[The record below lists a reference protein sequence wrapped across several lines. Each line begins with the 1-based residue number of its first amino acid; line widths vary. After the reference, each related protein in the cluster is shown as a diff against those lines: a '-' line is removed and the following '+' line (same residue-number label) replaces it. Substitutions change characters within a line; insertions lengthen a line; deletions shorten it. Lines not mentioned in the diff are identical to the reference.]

1 MAGPNNGRKK
11 NKPKLPKAIV
21 IIYVLMIIVLLGICA
36 GVFIVLFSNVS
47 ENRGKSQNSSE
58 SSSISESSSSKSEN
72 PASSPSESRSES
84 IIFTSDSSSESII
97 FTSDSSSEDR
107 SSTDEPSSSTSF
119 VTVETPSESFNKEF
133 FANDLFIGDSIFTG
147 LYLYGYLDEKN
158 VAAAVGY
165 TPYGAVSKA
174 IDDKGMSALEYAK
187 QEQPKRIFIMLGSNA
202 MSGGDHSGLD
212 ESYRELVS
220 RLMGACPNAEICCIS
235 ITPTAR
241 YNDYPNINN
250 SEVREV
256 NKVIKSLC
264 SELGLKY
271 CDLYSLISDSDGYFL
286 DEYAEI
292 DGMHFLG
299 KTYAVLLSELQRI
312 MS

>member
-1 MAGPNNGRKK
+1 MASPNNGKK
-11 NKPKLPKAIV
+11 YKKPKLPKAIV
-21 IIYVLMIIVLLGICA
+21 IMYVLMIIVLLGICT

-47 ENRGKSQNSSE
+47 ENQGKSQNSSE
-58 SSSISESSSSKSEN
+58 SASISESSSSKSEK

-84 IIFTSDSSSESII
+84 IIY
-97 FTSDSSSEDR
+97 TSDSSSED
-107 SSTDEPSSSTSF
+107 SVSTDEPSSSTTF
-119 VTVETPSESFNKEF
+119 VPTETPSESFDRTF
-133 FANDLFIGDSIFTG
+133 FEDDLFIGDSIFTG
-147 LYLYGYLDEKN
+147 LYLYDGYLDMKN

-165 TPYGAVSKA
+165 TPYGAVNKE
-174 IDDKGMSALEYAK
+174 IDDKGMTALEYAK
-187 QEQPKRIFIMLGSNA
+187 QMQPKRIFIMLGSNA
-202 MSGGDHSGLD
+202 MSGGDHSGLE

-220 RLMGACPNAEICCIS
+220 RLMGACPDAEICCIS

-241 YNDYPNINN
+241 YNDYPNIDN

-286 DEYAEI
+286 DEYAEV
-292 DGMHFLG
+292 DGMHFKG
-299 KTYAVLLSELQRI
+299 KTYGVLLSELQKI

>member
-1 MAGPNNGRKK
+1 MASPNNNNKK
-11 NKPKLPKAIV
+11 YKKPSIPKAIV
-21 IIYVLMIIVLLGICA
+21 VIYVLMIIVLLGICA
-36 GVFIVLFSNVS
+36 GVFIYLFNDL
-47 ENRGKSQNSSE
+47 NGDKNKSSDSE
-58 SSSISESSSSKSEN
+58 SSSASIVESSSSKGEKT
-72 PASSPSESRSES
+72 ASATSESRSES
-84 IIFTSDSSSESII
+84 IDFTTDSSSK
-97 FTSDSSSEDR
+97 DSV
-107 SSTDEPSSSTSF
+107 STDEPSSSTTF
-119 VTVETPSESFNKEF
+119 VPTDTPSESFDKEF
-133 FANDLFIGDSIFTG
+133 FSNDLFIGDSIFTG
-147 LYLYGYLDEKN
+147 LYLYSYLDEKN

-174 IDDKGMSALEYAK
+174 IDDKGMSALDYAK

-241 YNDYPNINN
+241 YNDYPNISN

-271 CDLYSLISDSDGYFL
+271 CDLYSLISDSEGYFR
-286 DEYAEI
+286 DEYAEV

>member
-1 MAGPNNGRKK
+1 MASPNNSKK
-11 NKPKLPKAIV
+11 YKKPKLPKAIV
-21 IIYVLMIIVLLGICA
+21 IMYVLMIIVLLGICT

-47 ENRGKSQNSSE
+47 ENQGKSQNSSE
-58 SSSISESSSSKSEN
+58 SASISESSSSKSEK

-84 IIFTSDSSSESII
+84 IIY
-97 FTSDSSSEDR
+97 TSDSSSED
-107 SSTDEPSSSTSF
+107 SVSTDEPSSSTTF
-119 VTVETPSESFNKEF
+119 VPTETPSESFDRTF
-133 FANDLFIGDSIFTG
+133 FEDDLFIGDSIFTG
-147 LYLYGYLDEKN
+147 LYLYDGYLDMKN

-165 TPYGAVSKA
+165 TPYGAVNKE
-174 IDDKGMSALEYAK
+174 IDDKGMTALEYAK
-187 QEQPKRIFIMLGSNA
+187 QMQPKRIFIMLGSNA
-202 MSGGDHSGLD
+202 MSGGNHSGLE

-220 RLMGACPNAEICCIS
+220 RLMGACPDAEICCIS

-241 YNDYPNINN
+241 YNDYPNIDN

-286 DEYAEI
+286 DEYAEV
-292 DGMHFLG
+292 DGMHFKG
-299 KTYAVLLSELQRI
+299 KTYGVLLSELQKI

>member
-1 MAGPNNGRKK
+1 MAGPNNGRKN
-11 NKPKLPKAIV
+11 NKQKLPKAIV
-21 IIYVLMIIVLLGICA
+21 IIYVLMILVLLGICA

-47 ENRGKSQNSSE
+47 ENQKKPQSSVE
-58 SSSISESSSSKSEN
+58 SSSISESSSTKSEK
-72 PASSPSESRSES
+72 PASSPSESHSES
-84 IIFTSDSSSESII
+84 IIY
-97 FTSDSSSEDR
+97 TSDSSSED
-107 SSTDEPSSSTSF
+107 SGSTDEPSSTTF
-119 VTVETPSESFNKEF
+119 VPTETPSESFDRTF
-133 FANDLFIGDSIFTG
+133 FEDDLFIGDSIFTG
-147 LYLYGYLDEKN
+147 LYLYDGYLDMKN

-165 TPYGAVSKA
+165 TPYGAVNKE
-174 IDDKGMSALEYAK
+174 IDDKGMTALEYAK
-187 QEQPKRIFIMLGSNA
+187 QMQPKRIFIMLGSNA

-212 ESYRELVS
+212 ESYRELVN
-220 RLMGACPNAEICCIS
+220 RLMGACPDAEICCIS

-241 YNDYPNINN
+241 YNDYPNIKN

-256 NKVIKSLC
+256 NEVIKSLC

-271 CDLYSLISDSDGYFL
+271 CDLYSLISDSDGYFR
-286 DEYAEI
+286 DDYAEV

>member
-1 MAGPNNGRKK
+1 MASPNNSKK
-11 NKPKLPKAIV
+11 YKKPKLPKAIV
-21 IIYVLMIIVLLGICA
+21 IMYVLMIIVLLGICT

-47 ENRGKSQNSSE
+47 ENQGKSQNSSE
-58 SSSISESSSSKSEN
+58 SASISESSSSKSEK
-72 PASSPSESRSES
+72 PVSSPSESRSES
-84 IIFTSDSSSESII
+84 VI
-97 FTSDSSSEDR
+97 FTSDSSSEDIQ
-107 SSTDEPSSSTSF
+107 SSDSSSSSTTTF
-119 VTVETPSESFNKEF
+119 VPTETPSESFDRTF
-133 FANDLFIGDSIFTG
+133 FEDDLFIGDSIFTG
-147 LYLYGYLDEKN
+147 LYLYDGYMDMKN

-165 TPYGAVSKA
+165 TPYGAVNKE
-174 IDDKGMSALEYAK
+174 IDDKGMTALEYAK
-187 QEQPKRIFIMLGSNA
+187 QMQPKRIFIMLGSNA
-202 MSGGDHSGLD
+202 MSGGDHSGLE

-220 RLMGACPNAEICCIS
+220 RLMGACPDAEICCIS

-241 YNDYPNINN
+241 YNDYPNIDN

-286 DEYAEI
+286 DEYAEV
-292 DGMHFLG
+292 DGMHFKG

>member
-1 MAGPNNGRKK
+1 MASPNNSKK
-11 NKPKLPKAIV
+11 YKKPKLPKAIV
-21 IIYVLMIIVLLGICA
+21 IMYVLMIIVLLGICT

-47 ENRGKSQNSSE
+47 ENQGKSQNSSE
-58 SSSISESSSSKSEN
+58 SASISESSSSKSEK

-84 IIFTSDSSSESII
+84 IIY
-97 FTSDSSSEDR
+97 TSDSSSED
-107 SSTDEPSSSTSF
+107 SVSTDEPSSSTTF
-119 VTVETPSESFNKEF
+119 VPTETPSESFDRTF
-133 FANDLFIGDSIFTG
+133 FEDDLFIGDSIFTG
-147 LYLYGYLDEKN
+147 LYLYDGYLDMKN

-165 TPYGAVSKA
+165 TPYGAVNKE
-174 IDDKGMSALEYAK
+174 IDDKGMTALEYAK
-187 QEQPKRIFIMLGSNA
+187 QMQPKRIFIMLGSNA
-202 MSGGDHSGLD
+202 MSGGNHSGLE

-220 RLMGACPNAEICCIS
+220 RLMDACPDAEICCIL

-241 YNDYPNINN
+241 YNDYPNIDN

-286 DEYAEI
+286 DEYAEV
-292 DGMHFLG
+292 DGMHFKG
-299 KTYAVLLSELQRI
+299 KTYGVLLSELQKI

>member
-1 MAGPNNGRKK
+1 MASPNNGKK
-11 NKPKLPKAIV
+11 YKKPKLPKAIV
-21 IIYVLMIIVLLGICA
+21 IMYVLMIIVLLGICT

-47 ENRGKSQNSSE
+47 ENQGKSQNSSE
-58 SSSISESSSSKSEN
+58 SASISESSSSKSEK

-84 IIFTSDSSSESII
+84 IIY
-97 FTSDSSSEDR
+97 TSDSSSED
-107 SSTDEPSSSTSF
+107 SVSTDEPSSSTTF
-119 VTVETPSESFNKEF
+119 VPTETPSESFDRTF
-133 FANDLFIGDSIFTG
+133 FEDDLFIGDSIFTG
-147 LYLYGYLDEKN
+147 LYLYDGYLDMKN

-165 TPYGAVSKA
+165 TPYGAVNKE
-174 IDDKGMSALEYAK
+174 IDDKGMTALEYAK
-187 QEQPKRIFIMLGSNA
+187 QMQPKRIFIMLGSNA
-202 MSGGDHSGLD
+202 MSGGDHSGLE

-220 RLMGACPNAEICCIS
+220 RLMGACPDAEICCIS

-241 YNDYPNINN
+241 YNDYPNIDN

-286 DEYAEI
+286 DEYAEV
-292 DGMHFLG
+292 DGMHFKG
-299 KTYAVLLSELQRI
+299 KTYGVLLAELQKI

>member
-1 MAGPNNGRKK
+1 MASLNNNKKRKK
-11 NKPKLPKAIV
+11 PSIPKAIV
-21 IIYVLMIIVLLGICA
+21 VIYVLMIVVLLGICA
-36 GVFIVLFSNVS
+36 GVFIYLFNDLNSDK
-47 ENRGKSQNSSE
+47 GKTSDSA
-58 SSSISESSSSKSEN
+58 SSSITEESSTPQSTSSVTSSVKS
-72 PASSPSESRSES
+72 STDSV
-84 IIFTSDSSSESII
+84 II
-97 FTSDSSSEDR
+97 TSDSSSEDR
-107 SSTDEPSSSTSF
+107 SSTDEPSSSITF
-119 VTVETPSESFNKEF
+119 VPAETPSESFNKEF

-220 RLMGACPNAEICCIS
+220 RLMGACPSAEICCIS

-241 YNDYPNINN
+241 DNDYPNINN
-250 SEVREV
+250 SEVREI

-271 CDLYSLISDSDGYFL
+271 CDLYSLISDSDGYFR